1 MRFETV
7 FPKKVIDFEPESG
20 KAGVSVKCV
29 IFLCN
34 SNFIIDFVTLKYVM
48 KQTSIT
54 SELDTY
60 LLLLILNILEI
71 CSEIKEELLC

>member
-7 FPKKVIDFEPESG
+7 FPKKVIDVETESG

-48 KQTSIT
+48 KQISIT